1 MQDSLTN
8 KTLGFRSTMVSNSI
22 FFPSTYHT
30 PLYRT
35 KTEPKVNQELDQVEV
50 DLVEGDVDVATVTE
64 DQAEVDQAEVDD
76 SCDYVYISM
85 LPEVCS
91 PV

>member
-1 MQDSLTN
+1 M
-8 KTLGFRSTMVSNSI
+8 
-22 FFPSTYHT
+22 
-30 PLYRT
+30 
-35 KTEPKVNQELDQVEV
+35 DQVEE
-50 DLVEGDVDVATVTE
+50 DLVEGDVDVATAM

-76 SCDYVYISM
+76 SCDHVYISM